1 MQYRDFDLKLYG
13 GRAEGYYVE
22 VIGSPVN
29 QRSEAVRLLPPGSAR
44 MGLPEGAGGWSV
56 APFDQEPPGRAL
68 FECLFPEPIRHLWE
82 RSEATL
88 GEQELLRLRLDIRA
102 PELAALPWES
112 IHDGSYHLALSLR
125 HPVVRFFFDRPEVF
139 PKEIRAPLNILLLVS
154 TPNDVPPLPA
164 VEEELRLTCESL
176 EELKAAGKFG
186 RLEVMRGASLRKL
199 QTELRKRPYHVLHY
213 IGHGEFAGD
222 AGHLVLEDERG
233 AADMVSAHGLSYF
246 LRDTPIRLLF
256 LNACRTAIPSMSR
269 APLGVAQAALAAGVP
284 AVIAMQDIV
293 RDDLAA
299 RFAREFYQAL
309 ADGSPLEACV
319 AEGRRAV
326 FADLDTDGTDWAIP
340 TLFSNARE
348 GLLWKMP
355 AEPVDDD
362 DASDDDATVAPPP
375 PDKPPTSK
383 YNVTFGPVNA
393 EQLAVGDCITQIHN
407 GRGGGK
413 GSGRRGGER

>member
-1 MQYRDFDLKLYG
+1 MLYRDFDLKLYG

-29 QRSEAVRLLPPGSAR
+29 QRSEAVRLILPRSAQ
-44 MGLPEGAGGWSV
+44 MELPEGVGGWSV
-56 APFDQEPPGRAL
+56 APVDHEPPGWAL
-68 FECLFPEPIRHLWE
+68 FESLFPEPIRHLWE

-88 GEQELLRLRLDIRA
+88 GEQEILRLRLDIRA

-112 IHDGSYHLALSLR
+112 IHDGSYYLALSPR

-139 PKEIRAPLNILLLVS
+139 PKEIREPLNILLVVS

-176 EELKAAGKFG
+176 DELKVAGKVG
-186 RLEVMRGASLRKL
+186 RLEVLRGASLRKL

-213 IGHGEFAGD
+213 VGHGEFAGD
-222 AGHLVLEDERG
+222 AGHLVFEDERG
-233 AADMVSAHGLSYF
+233 AADMVSAHRLSYF

-256 LNACRTAIPSMSR
+256 LNACRTAIPSMSN

-284 AVIAMQDIV
+284 AVIAMQDVV

-355 AEPVDDD
+355 AEPDDD
-362 DASDDDATVAPPP
+362 EASDDDATVASPP

-383 YNVTFGPVNA
+383 YSVTFGTVNA
-393 EQLAVGDCITQIHN
+393 DQLSVGDGTTLIHN

-413 GSGRRGGER
+413 GSRRRGGER